1 MSSSEWKFKILSAT
15 LQNSINNS
23 QMDVFINT

>member
-1 MSSSEWKFKILSAT
+1 MSSSEWKLKILFVT